1 MQFSILLLGMAA
13 VSQAFTFMAPPSSVM
28 LRSTTSLNAVKPDP
42 PPALKKAEFV
52 ALVAEKAGLSKV
64 HAEAALAAVIDTIT
78 AEVAG
83 GKKISILGFGTFK
96 LTQRQARMGRNPKTG
111 EPISIKASKSPS
123 FSSSKTFKEKCN

>member
-1 MQFSILLLGMAA
+1 MIIPIWSGL
-13 VSQAFTFMAPPSSVM
+13 S
-28 LRSTTSLNAVKPDP
+28 
-42 PPALKKAEFV
+42 PALKKAEFV

>member
-1 MQFSILLLGMAA
+1 MAA

-83 GKKISILGFGTFK
+83 GKKISILGSVH
-96 LTQRQARMGRNPKTG
+96 GRNLCTHTTDRG
-111 EPISIKASKSPS
+111 DEISVPLDGDDASKEWTQAGDEDDCAGRIQSTFSP
-123 FSSSKTFKEKCN
+123 